1 MSTWQERLQFESEE
15 LDDRIC
21 KLKKMLHDYALGILN
36 FTPNC
41 SLELL
46 TMQLNHM
53 LAYQQILHTRLNI
66 ELKDA
71 DV

>member
-1 MSTWQERLQFESEE
+1 MDPWQDRLRLEFEE

-21 KLKKMLHDYALGILN
+21 KLKKMLDAYALGILN

-53 LAYQQILHTRLNI
+53 LAYRQILHTRLNI
-66 ELKDA
+66 GLKDTS
-71 DV
+71 V